1 MEKEISAWDIDVF
14 ALKPYVP
21 LLKEYFGLPYA
32 ELELEIKAAEFRP
45 SPENKHT
52 YRIYE
57 RVSMEDLA
65 EMLNTHFENAEVDEE
80 TFGLLWLAANL
91 YYAGNVSSY
100 EYQGMKDN
108 FQQIENAQIREEIAQ
123 LYSFMQKRKS
133 QPISGDENHIPTK
146 QLRLV
151 AGKEKLD
158 IKDTCCW
165 FEALLGNYL
174 FPNCLPDVE
183 NDEDAQK
190 LWKREKKAGRP
201 AREEIH
207 AIINGVKNFLKDK
220 GVVDKT
226 VTAPTNLCKFLRD
239 YLEAMG
245 YLEDPL
251 DAAVITSDSIK
262 SWIHNF
268 EKKEDKPQFADSG
281 LTSLSSFEELKEL
294 LKATPDDE
302 AYSWLFHPK
311 HHKS

>member
-1 MEKEISAWDIDVF
+1 MRKEPCIKPVNIF
-14 ALKPYVP
+14 ALEPYIP
-21 LLKEYFGLPYA
+21 LLQKYFGLPFEQL
-32 ELELEIKAAEFRP
+32 ELELLAAKHDPEHEHPFEIWEYV
-45 SPENKHT
+45 SIENIGELLEP
-52 YRIYE
+52 YFGDVEIE
-57 RVSMEDLA
+57 GDL
-65 EMLNTHFENAEVDEE
+65 LI
-80 TFGLLWLAANL
+80 LLYLVANL
-91 YYAGNVSSY
+91 YYEGNVAAHDSAMI
-100 EYQGMKDN
+100 EDN

-165 FEALLGNYL
+165 FEALLENYL

-201 AREEIH
+201 ARKEVH
-207 AIINGVKNFLKDK
+207 AIINGVNNFLKDK

-245 YLEDPL
+245 YLENPV
-251 DAAVITSDSIK
+251 DASAINSVSIK
-262 SWIHNF
+262 TWIHKF
-268 EKKEDKPQFADSG
+268 EEKEDKPQFADSG
-281 LTSLSSFEELKEL
+281 LKSPSSFEELEEL

-302 AYSWLFHPK
+302 AYSWLFHPNR
-311 HHKS
+311 HKS